1 MKTLIKLLF
10 LVAVI
15 GLAAGCNQS
24 DDLINDSDVV
34 FKSSQ
39 PHTVTVPFEA
49 HMLGTPILI
58 DFENSECAQQGNP
71 VHVIAE
77 AEGTATHMGKVHITF
92 DFCAGGQDPD
102 ILAPHM
108 TVGPG
113 LYVLTAA
120 NGDEL
125 FLSTEGGAVIFGRTD
140 EHPEYVIDYWRY
152 PYTII
157 GGTGNFE
164 GAEGEIFSDDY
175 DTSLNDQSVHNWTG
189 EIKLVKGKQ

>member
-10 LVAVI
+10 LMAVI
-15 GLAAGCNQS
+15 SLVAGCNKN
-24 DDLINDSDVV
+24 DDLINDNDVLL
-34 FKSSQ
+34 KSAQ
-39 PHTVTVPFEA
+39 QHTVTVPFEA

-92 DFCAGGQDPD
+92 DFCAGGEDPE
-102 ILAPHM
+102 ITVPHM

-113 LYVLTAA
+113 SYVLTAA

-140 EHPEYVIDYWRY
+140 EHPETVIDYWKY

-164 GAEGEIFSDDY
+164 GAAGEIFTDDY
-175 DTSLNDQSVHNWTG
+175 DTSLNEQSVHNWYGT
-189 EIKLVKGKQ
+189 IKLVKGKK